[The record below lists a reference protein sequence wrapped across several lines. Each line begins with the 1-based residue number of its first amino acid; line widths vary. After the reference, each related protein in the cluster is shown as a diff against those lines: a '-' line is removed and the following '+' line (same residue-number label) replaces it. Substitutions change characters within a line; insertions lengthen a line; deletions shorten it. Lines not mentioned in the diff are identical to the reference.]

1 MHAIA
6 TLVVALSIGMFS
18 WGNVQAADEF
28 QFKGGFPTPETVRK
42 AYDDADLSRA
52 IQAYRFFYPT
62 VSGAG
67 IFKGNAQIGVKPNTV
82 FGTLDT
88 QPMHVGFTLN
98 SDTPYAPL
106 LMDLKNGP
114 MVVEVPKGPLI
125 VVAMDMNQRWVAD
138 MGIPGPDAGKG
149 GKYLFL
155 PPGYK
160 EKVPAGYHVTRATS
174 YRMLAGIRSL
184 PVGGD
189 VKGAIER
196 LKTVKV
202 RPLKPSPSWKVP
214 TWLDLTPDPQ
224 DTTPVAWENNLQYW
238 QVLHEVIDT
247 EPAYEPYRNA
257 YGDLAVL
264 GIAKGKPFSPDDRM
278 KRILEQAAQIAN
290 AQMRVE
296 SFADRRSDRIVWK
309 DRQWEWAALRFE
321 DGDFNTPTYAD
332 LDARDKWFYQAIGAS
347 PAMFRRKAGSGSL
360 YWLGLRDGAGAYL
373 DGGKTYKLTVP
384 QPVPGKLFWSITVY
398 DTETRSQVQT
408 DQGKA
413 ALRSLFELKDKGGS
427 SSLDLYF
434 GPAAPDGKEGQ
445 WIKTIPEKGWFTY
458 IRIYGPEQP
467 AFDGSWKPG
476 DFEEVK

>member
-18 WGNVQAADEF
+18 WGNVHAADEY

-88 QPMHVGFTLN
+88 QPIHVGFTLN

-160 EKVPAGYHVTRATS
+160 EKVPAGYYVARATS

-184 PVGGD
+184 PIGGD

-196 LKTVKV
+196 IKTVKV
-202 RPLKPSPSWKVP
+202 RPLKPSPGWKAP

-224 DTTPVAWENNLQYW
+224 DTTPLAWETQSPILAG
-238 QVLHEVIDT
+238 VTRGHG
-247 EPAYEPYRNA
+247 YR
-257 YGDLAVL
+257 
-264 GIAKGKPFSPDDRM
+264 
-278 KRILEQAAQIAN
+278 
-290 AQMRVE
+290 
-296 SFADRRSDRIVWK
+296 
-309 DRQWEWAALRFE
+309 
-321 DGDFNTPTYAD
+321 
-332 LDARDKWFYQAIGAS
+332 
-347 PAMFRRKAGSGSL
+347 AG
-360 YWLGLRDGAGAYL
+360 
-373 DGGKTYKLTVP
+373 V
-384 QPVPGKLFWSITVY
+384 
-398 DTETRSQVQT
+398 
-408 DQGKA
+408 
-413 ALRSLFELKDKGGS
+413 
-427 SSLDLYF
+427 
-434 GPAAPDGKEGQ
+434 
-445 WIKTIPEKGWFTY
+445 
-458 IRIYGPEQP
+458 
-467 AFDGSWKPG
+467 
-476 DFEEVK
+476 

>member
-1 MHAIA
+1 
-6 TLVVALSIGMFS
+6 
-18 WGNVQAADEF
+18 
-28 QFKGGFPTPETVRK
+28 
-42 AYDDADLSRA
+42 
-52 IQAYRFFYPT
+52 
-62 VSGAG
+62 
-67 IFKGNAQIGVKPNTV
+67 
-82 FGTLDT
+82 
-88 QPMHVGFTLN
+88 
-98 SDTPYAPL
+98 
-106 LMDLKNGP
+106 
-114 MVVEVPKGPLI
+114 
-125 VVAMDMNQRWVAD
+125 
-138 MGIPGPDAGKG
+138 
-149 GKYLFL
+149 
-155 PPGYK
+155 
-160 EKVPAGYHVTRATS
+160 
-174 YRMLAGIRSL
+174 MLAGIRSL